1 MESEGKRCKLCGE
14 LIDPSENSSPF
25 VNAGEWLA
33 KDLWD
38 DSGELCNL
46 CLENRGRLAMMYL
59 HDRNR

>member
-1 MESEGKRCKLCGE
+1 MLNESKECALCGKVVE
-14 LIDPSENSSPF
+14 AEKISLF
-25 VNAGEWLA
+25 AAAGEWLSEDVW
-33 KDLWD
+33 K